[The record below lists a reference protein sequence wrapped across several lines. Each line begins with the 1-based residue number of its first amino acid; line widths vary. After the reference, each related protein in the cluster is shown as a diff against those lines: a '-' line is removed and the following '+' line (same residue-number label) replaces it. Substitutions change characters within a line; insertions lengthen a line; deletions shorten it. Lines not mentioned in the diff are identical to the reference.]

1 MQMCFYVQGKVDAAN
16 FCGLQAVCIRKSRI
30 CV

>member
-1 MQMCFYVQGKVDAAN
+1 MQMGFYAEGKVDAADS
-16 FCGLQAVCIRKSRI
+16 CGLQAVCIRKSRI